1 GKVLGDDGSGQVS
14 WVISGMEWAAQHADI
29 INMSLSDKTPS
40 DGTDPM
46 SQALNELSAET
57 GALFVVAAGNAGMEE
72 SIGSPSAADAALTVG
87 NVDKSD
93 QLAIISSM
101 GPRIGD
107 MAIKPDLAAPGVDI
121 TAARSQ
127 YTGSGDSDYMSMS
140 GTSMATPHVAGA
152 AAILKQKHSDWTGTE
167 IKHAMMSTTKQL
179 DDYKPYQVGTG
190 RL

>member
-1 GKVLGDDGSGQVS
+1 VPDDDGLDRQGHGTHVASTVLGTGAASDGNYKGVAPGAELVTGKVLADDGFGQES
-14 WVISGMEWAAQHADI
+14 WVIAGMEWAANNADI
-29 INMSLSDKTPS
+29 VNMSLSDSVPS

-46 SQALNELSAET
+46 SQALNELSENT
-57 GALFVVAAGNAGMEE
+57 GTLFVVAAGNAGMEE

-127 YTGSGDSDYMSMS
+127 YTGSGDSDYM
-140 GTSMATPHVAGA
+140 
-152 AAILKQKHSDWTGTE
+152 
-167 IKHAMMSTTKQL
+167 
-179 DDYKPYQVGTG
+179 
-190 RL
+190 